1 MKVAIITD
9 THFGAIN
16 DNDNFNEYFY
26 QFYEGVFFPYLQT
39 HNIKTVLHLGD
50 LMDRRK
56 YVSYKT
62 AKDFRERFILPLKHL
77 KVDFH
82 CLVGNHDIYFKNTND
97 VNSLQELI
105 GQTSN
110 KFHLYADATEV
121 NIGGLDI
128 LFMPWINQQNY
139 IYSMGMIDET
149 KAKVCMGH
157 LEIKGFQ
164 MHKGQINDHGYDK
177 ELFKKFHTVFS
188 GHFHHKS
195 DDGQIYYLGNPYE
208 IYWNDYNDKKGFHIF
223 DTETLELERIV
234 NPFRLH
240 EKIYYDD
247 SQEDYDKHD
256 VKKYLKK
263 YVKVIVV
270 NKKDLYK
277 FDMFMERLLKA
288 NAHEVKIVENF
299 TDAGADNVSD
309 DIVKY
314 AEDTTT
320 LLDKYIDELEIDLD
334 KDRLKN
340 TMRGLYNE
348 AQDLEI

>member
-1 MKVAIITD
+1 MKIALITD
-9 THFGAIN
+9 THFGARN
-16 DNDNFNEYFY
+16 DNVNFNEYFY